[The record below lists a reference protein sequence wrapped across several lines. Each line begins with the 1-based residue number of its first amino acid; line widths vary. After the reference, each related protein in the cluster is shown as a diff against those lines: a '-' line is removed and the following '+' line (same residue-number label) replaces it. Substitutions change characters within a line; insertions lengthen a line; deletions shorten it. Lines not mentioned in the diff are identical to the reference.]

1 MKKDLKI
8 NFYQK
13 KKNINQIGFQL
24 KINMKIKNLKFQKN
38 KEKLKVLKKE
48 IKLYYKH
55 KEKRLKNSY
64 ILNKM
69 KIWKIDFKL
78 KKI

>member
-13 KKNINQIGFQL
+13 KKNINLIGFWL
-24 KINMKIKNLKFQKN
+24 KIHMKIKNFKSQKN
-38 KEKLKVLKKE
+38 KEKLKVFKKE
-48 IKLYYKH
+48 IKLYYKL

-69 KIWKIDFKL
+69 KIWRIDFKL

>member
-13 KKNINQIGFQL
+13 KKNINLIGFWL
-24 KINMKIKNLKFQKN
+24 KIHLKIKNFKSQKN
-38 KEKLKVLKKE
+38 KEKLKVSKKE
-48 IKLYYKH
+48 IKLYYKL

-64 ILNKM
+64 TLNKM
-69 KIWKIDFKL
+69 KIWRIDFKL